1 MNLDAFPN
9 VEEILIHHTNV
20 QSLEGIEKLKNLK
33 KLEISYGRN
42 LQSVKDVNECKH
54 IEMVIFNNCRK
65 IDDFEQIEKSPGR
78 TVLHTRFPG

>member
-1 MNLDAFPN
+1 VNLDAFPN
-9 VEEILIHHTNV
+9 VEEILVHHTNV
-20 QSLEGIEKLKNLK
+20 QSLEGIERLKNLRT
-33 KLEISYGRN
+33 LRIDYGRN

-78 TVLHTRFPG
+78 TVLYTRFPG